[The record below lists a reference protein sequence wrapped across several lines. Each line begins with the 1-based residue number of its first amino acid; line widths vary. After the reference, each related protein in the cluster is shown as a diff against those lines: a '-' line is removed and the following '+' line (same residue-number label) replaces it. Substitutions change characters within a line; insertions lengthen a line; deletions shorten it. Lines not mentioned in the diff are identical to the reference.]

1 MPPGGN
7 CSLELRL
14 RQQSRKTSLLRDEA
28 GLAAGVEL
36 ADEVA
41 EPVVEQEAAAVRLP
55 VVDHE
60 HAEILECVFEF
71 TRRSTSSS
79 GEDGT
84 GMTSGATGVDA
95 ATPSSL
101 PPNPSSQSRG
111 VRSVP
116 PP

>member
-1 MPPGGN
+1 MLSTCSWSHDTHGLRDAKLECPGGN

-28 GLAAGVEL
+28 GIAAGVEL

-41 EPVVEQEAAAVRLP
+41 EPVVQQEARRCVP

-79 GEDGT
+79 GETEQG
-84 GMTSGATGVDA
+84 
-95 ATPSSL
+95 
-101 PPNPSSQSRG
+101 
-111 VRSVP
+111 
-116 PP
+116 